1 MIFYTEFIPVLDNY
15 AFELEN
21 PENYIVKLTLRGN
34 INLEKAA
41 EFSMYAKVILAGGV
55 KNLMLNLEHL
65 AFIDSSGIG
74 SLIRI
79 KKTLKAIGGNFVLLN
94 VPPKIKEAF
103 DLINL
108 KDIIPIFLSEE
119 KALAHIRE
127 AIAGLNKGE

>member
-1 MIFYTEFIPVLDNY
+1 MIFYTEFIPVFENN
-15 AFELEN
+15 AFELED
-21 PENYIVKLTLRGN
+21 PGNYIVKLTLRGN

-41 EFSMYAKVILAGGV
+41 EFSMYSKVLLAGGV

-74 SLIRI
+74 SLIKI
-79 KKTLKAIGGNFVLLN
+79 KKTLKAAGGNFVILN

-108 KDIIPIFLSEE
+108 KEIVPIFLSEE
-119 KALAHIRE
+119 QATTYFRE
-127 AIAGLNKGE
+127 ANS